1 MDEGNMVMKRDK
13 IQVFHIMNCLKQEG
27 SWIDWQYK
35 TRDHLLCGDV
45 NQEVKKVGVCWVAT
59 NQAIEQAIAAEV
71 DLIISH
77 ENPFYMTSTAPMSQA
92 WEMAEIKRK
101 KLYKANISVIRC
113 HDVWDCIEKVGVAD
127 QWAASLGFDFEP
139 RQKGSYLHFATIP
152 KMSAEQLGQHVANCL
167 REFGGGCSMLGRRD
181 KQIQRIAIGTGAAT
195 DVYRMLEEKPD
206 ALIVAD
212 DGVTNYN
219 EGQLLLDM
227 DKTMIVVNHAVCEIR
242 GIRAMVPWL
251 AQQFPELL
259 CLSLEE
265 GYQLS
270 VFQAEK

>member
-1 MDEGNMVMKRDK
+1 M
-13 IQVFHIMNCLKQEG
+13 QVFTIMNRLKQEG
-27 SWIDWQYK
+27 SWVDWQYK
-35 TRDHLLCGDV
+35 TRDHLLCGDY

-59 NQAIEQAIAAEV
+59 NQAIEQAIAAKV

-101 KLYKANISVIRC
+101 KLREANISVIRC
-113 HDVWDCIEKVGVAD
+113 HDVWDCIDKVGVAD
-127 QWAASLGFDFEP
+127 QWAATLGFDFEP

-152 KMSAEQLGQHVANCL
+152 AMTAEQLGQHVANCL
-167 REFGGGCSMLGRRD
+167 SQFGAQGCTMLGKRD
-181 KQIQRIAIGTGAAT
+181 EAIQRIAIGTGAAT

-219 EGQLLLDM
+219 EGQLLLDLN
-227 DKTMIVVNHAVCEIR
+227 KTMIVVNHAACEI
-242 GIRAMVPWL
+242 GGVRAMVPWL
-251 AQQFPELL
+251 ARQFPELP
-259 CLSLEE
+259 CLWLEE

-270 VFQAEK
+270 VFQAKKQ